1 MVRFKCLPLLL
12 PRAENDLFVLAYSF
26 WWINER
32 IIPGHWVFSD
42 SFQYLRPKA
51 HSIKKGKGKER
62 RAGRGGKEGERT
74 ISEPSGWLGWGS
86 GQQLVHSLTATV
98 MSTGATTPLVPT
110 GPQKNLNRHQ
120 LTVSQS
126 KHFGNRNQLSVTQRR
141 PVFPLPLHPHSPTS
155 KPPLLIK
162 ADVSKAKEKYQLLQ
176 GRQAFWGYSAR

>member
-1 MVRFKCLPLLL
+1 MESFPKCHWRLASNNPSHVVVMVRFKCLPLLL
-12 PRAENDLFVLAYSF
+12 PRAENDLFVLAYFF

-86 GQQLVHSLTATV
+86 GQQLVHSLTAAGYVHRCHHPSRTHR
-98 MSTGATTPLVPT
+98 TP
-110 GPQKNLNRHQ
+110 KE
-120 LTVSQS
+120 SQS
-126 KHFGNRNQLSVTQRR
+126 
-141 PVFPLPLHPHSPTS
+141 SPIDSFT
-155 KPPLLIK
+155 I
-162 ADVSKAKEKYQLLQ
+162 
-176 GRQAFWGYSAR
+176 